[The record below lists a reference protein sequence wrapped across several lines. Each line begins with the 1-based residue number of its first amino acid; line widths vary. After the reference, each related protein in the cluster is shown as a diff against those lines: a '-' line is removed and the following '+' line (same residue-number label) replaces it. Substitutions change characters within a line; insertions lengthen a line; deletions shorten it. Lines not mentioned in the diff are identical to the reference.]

1 MDELFGPND
10 CNGEFASLKG
20 SFEAAVT
27 NTRNWPVAEIVIGEI
42 SDRLPSF
49 DSLSECQLRS

>member
-20 SFEAAVT
+20 NFEAAVT
-27 NTRNWPVAEIVIGEI
+27 NTRNWPKAEVGFEEIGAT
-42 SDRLPSF
+42 
-49 DSLSECQLRS
+49 